1 MIRAI
6 KGLLIAS
13 GAIFLILSV
22 VTLIGIVLI
31 ELNGGVV

>member
-1 MIRAI
+1 MIGFI

-13 GAIFLILSV
+13 GAAFLILSI